1 MPEKKP
7 TELVDHMTELYS
19 DTDADLI
26 ALSKAQSKTIVAQ
39 SKEITQLNKMKE
51 QLEEEVK
58 KLSTEVIT
66 LKATG
71 GVAPGQ
77 QFATSSSETICVVQL
92 AMLEQLSMNRELTL
106 EESKKVELFSKVL
119 REERGK
125 TAKEKEDSPA
135 SLSNEELLKAMQSL
149 GPDKEQ

>member
-1 MPEKKP
+1 MSNTKD
-7 TELVDHMTELYS
+7 LVDQMTEIYS
-19 DTDADLI
+19 DTDADLV
-26 ALSKAQSKTIVAQ
+26 ALSKAQSKTIVSQ
-39 SKEITQLNKMKE
+39 SKEITQLKKMKE

-77 QFATSSSETICVVQL
+77 QFNTTSSETICVVQL
-92 AMLEQLSMNRELTL
+92 AMLEQLAMNRELTL

-119 REERGK
+119 RDERGK
-125 TAKEKEDSPA
+125 VEKKEEETPAK
-135 SLSNEELLKAMQSL
+135 LSNEELLKAMASM
-149 GPDKEQ
+149 GDTEQ

>member
-1 MPEKKP
+1 MSYKK
-7 TELVDHMTELYS
+7 ELVDHVAELYS
-19 DTDADLI
+19 NTDSDLI

-39 SKEITQLNKMKE
+39 SKEITELKKQKE
-51 QLEEEVK
+51 KLEEEVK
-58 KLSTEVIT
+58 RLHTEVVT

-71 GVAPGQ
+71 AAGGTQ
-77 QFATSSSETICVVQL
+77 QFSTSSSETICVVQL

-125 TAKEKEDSPA
+125 VAKTEEETPA
-135 SLSNEELLKAMQSL
+135 KLSNEDLLKAMQSL
-149 GPDKEQ
+149 GSDKEQ

>member
-1 MPEKKP
+1 MSNTKD
-7 TELVDHMTELYS
+7 LVDQMTEIYS
-19 DTDADLI
+19 DTDADLV
-26 ALSKAQSKTIVAQ
+26 ALSKAQSKTIVSQ
-39 SKEITQLNKMKE
+39 SKEITQLKKMKE

-71 GVAPGQ
+71 GAAPGQ
-77 QFATSSSETICVVQL
+77 QFNTTSSETICVVQL

-119 REERGK
+119 RDERGK
-125 TAKEKEDSPA
+125 VEKKEEDAPAK
-135 SLSNEELLKAMQSL
+135 LSNEELLKAMASM
-149 GPDKEQ
+149 GDTEQ

>member
-1 MPEKKP
+1 MSDKK
-7 TELVDHMTELYS
+7 ELVDHVAELYS

-39 SKEITQLNKMKE
+39 SKEITQLKKQKE

-58 KLSTEVIT
+58 RLHTEVIT

-71 GVAPGQ
+71 GAAGGQ
-77 QFATSSSETICVVQL
+77 QFNTTSSETICVVQL

-119 REERGK
+119 RDERGK
-125 TAKEKEDSPA
+125 AAKQEEDTPA
-135 SLSNEELLKAMQSL
+135 KLSNEELLKAMEAMGS
-149 GPDKEQ
+149 DKEQ

>member
-1 MPEKKP
+1 MSNPK
-7 TELVDHMTELYS
+7 ELVDHMTEIYS
-19 DTDADLI
+19 DTDADLV
-26 ALSKAQSKTIVAQ
+26 ALSKAQSKTIVSQ
-39 SKEITQLNKMKE
+39 SKEITQLKKMKE

-71 GVAPGQ
+71 ASGGLQ
-77 QFATSSSETICVVQL
+77 LYNTSSSETICVVQL

-119 REERGK
+119 RDERAKIAKKEED
-125 TAKEKEDSPA
+125 TPA
-135 SLSNEELLKAMQSL
+135 LLSNEDLLKAMASM
-149 GPDKEQ
+149 GSDTEQ